1 MTTDPKQTTDEPQ
14 EKVYLDYIPVDV
26 VQRIL
31 SYPQRRAAK
40 IAEIEAQRAAE
51 AQEAAAKAATAVET
65 PPTD

>member
-1 MTTDPKQTTDEPQ
+1 MTTDPKQTTDESQ

-40 IAEIEAQRAAE
+40 IAEIEAQIAAE
-51 AQEAAAKAATAVET
+51 AQEAAAKEAVAET
-65 PPTD
+65 PSTD

>member
-1 MTTDPKQTTDEPQ
+1 MTTDSKQTTDEPQ

-40 IAEIEAQRAAE
+40 T
-51 AQEAAAKAATAVET
+51 QEAAAKAATAVET